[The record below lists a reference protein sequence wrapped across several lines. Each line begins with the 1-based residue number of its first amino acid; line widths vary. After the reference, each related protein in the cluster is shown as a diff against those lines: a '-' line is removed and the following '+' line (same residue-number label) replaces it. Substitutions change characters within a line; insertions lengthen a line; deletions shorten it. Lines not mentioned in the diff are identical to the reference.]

1 MSTPLR
7 ENPRTFPLARRLPVF
22 LLATGAVLL
31 GGCLTDSELEDH
43 KRVQEEIDE
52 SGRRFATLVA
62 EVGVDS
68 EPLAVAGQLERLGR
82 ELRSING
89 ASSRQKKVI
98 NKLGAG
104 IAAASGKLR
113 AMVLYTMDLDLRAL
127 RARIAHKAD
136 SAMIIAAGAEVRMG
150 TDFTGVTR
158 EMSRQRLSMEG
169 PHEQIRSMNSRLESD
184 IAQVTQQRERSNQQ
198 LQQMDTDWAQLSR
211 QARDVSAVDGY
222 PLVEESAEIRSRMIP
237 IRGTV
242 ADAEIQLAELEPDL
256 QRMRLMETNSRGLI
270 DATHRAEE
278 NIDLIRQA
286 VIAAGEAGRE
296 RAMAQVGEL
305 KALLETYASMKS
317 GEFAPLFD
325 QAVNDLQQAQRSGS
339 GRAERQIAADANIL
353 RGELYTLQAMADFED
368 AALYAALTD
377 TSSIT
382 GVPGS
387 DWTAL
392 ADEAA
397 NAAEASV
404 TEARSAY
411 GDALEQLTRIDGN
424 QAARESL
431 QQLIDALDGV
441 KIRPAIP
448 VPAPVPTGAGG
459 AMAPAE
465 PTGGAAPAGGA
476 GMNIPPF
483 GTNGQGSPQLICD
496 ALNSMQMDPRNMD
509 MQQVQRFMGMMWVTD
524 PSVLPKLQALQQQT
538 MRPDAATGPAKVG
551 SEQGDRA
558 TINVPG
564 MPGMPLIRVD
574 GKWYIDVSQ
583 WVESMSR
590 DGARRGGRGRG

>member
-1 MSTPLR
+1 
-7 ENPRTFPLARRLPVF
+7 
-22 LLATGAVLL
+22 
-31 GGCLTDSELEDH
+31 
-43 KRVQEEIDE
+43 
-52 SGRRFATLVA
+52 
-62 EVGVDS
+62 
-68 EPLAVAGQLERLGR
+68 
-82 ELRSING
+82 
-89 ASSRQKKVI
+89 
-98 NKLGAG
+98 
-104 IAAASGKLR
+104 
-113 AMVLYTMDLDLRAL
+113 
-127 RARIAHKAD
+127 
-136 SAMIIAAGAEVRMG
+136 
-150 TDFTGVTR
+150 
-158 EMSRQRLSMEG
+158 
-169 PHEQIRSMNSRLESD
+169 
-184 IAQVTQQRERSNQQ
+184 
-198 LQQMDTDWAQLSR
+198 
-211 QARDVSAVDGY
+211 
-222 PLVEESAEIRSRMIP
+222 MIP

-256 QRMRLMETNSRGLI
+256 QRMRLMETSSRGLI

-278 NIDLIRQA
+278 NIDLIRKA
-286 VIAAGEAGRE
+286 VVAAGEAGRE
-296 RAMAQVGEL
+296 RAMGQVGEL

-317 GEFAPLFD
+317 GEFAPLFE

-368 AALYAALTD
+368 AALYAALTE

-397 NAAEASV
+397 DAAQASV

-411 GDALEQLTRIDGN
+411 GDALEQLTRIEGN

-448 VPAPVPTGAGG
+448 VAVPVPTGSSG

-465 PTGGAAPAGGA
+465 ATSGAAPGGGA
-476 GMNIPPF
+476 GMNVPPF

-496 ALNSMQMDPRNMD
+496 ALNSMQMDPQNMD

-538 MRPDAATGPAKVG
+538 MRPDAATGPAMVG

-583 WVESMSR
+583 WVETMSR

>member
-7 ENPRTFPLARRLPVF
+7 ENPRSLPIARRVPVF
-22 LLATGAVLL
+22 LLAAGAVLL
-31 GGCLTDSELEDH
+31 GGCLTDGELEDH
-43 KRVQEEIDE
+43 KRVQQEIDE

-68 EPLAVAGQLERLGR
+68 EPLDVAGQLEPLGR
-82 ELRSING
+82 ELRSIDG

-113 AMVLYTMDLDLRAL
+113 AMVLYTMDLDLRSL

-169 PHEQIRSMNSRLESD
+169 PHEQIRSLNSRLESD
-184 IAQVTQQRERSNQQ
+184 IAQATQQRERSNQQ
-198 LQQMDTDWAQLSR
+198 LQQMDTDWARLSR

-222 PLVEESAEIRSRMIP
+222 PLIEESAEIRSRMIP

-256 QRMRLMETNSRGLI
+256 QRMRLMETNSLGLI

-278 NIDLIRQA
+278 NIDLIRKA
-286 VIAAGEAGRE
+286 VVAAGEVGRE

-305 KALLETYASMKS
+305 KELLETYASMKS
-317 GEFAPLFD
+317 GQFAPLFE

-397 NAAEASV
+397 EAAQASV

-448 VPAPVPTGAGG
+448 VPVPAGASG

-465 PTGGAAPAGGA
+465 PAGGAAPGGGA

-538 MRPDAATGPAKVG
+538 MRPDAATGPATVG
-551 SEQGDRA
+551 SEQGNRA
-558 TINVPG
+558 TIDVPG
-564 MPGMPLIRVD
+564 MPGMPLLRVD

-583 WVESMSR
+583 WVETMSTE
-590 DGARRGGRGRG
+590 GARRGGRGRG